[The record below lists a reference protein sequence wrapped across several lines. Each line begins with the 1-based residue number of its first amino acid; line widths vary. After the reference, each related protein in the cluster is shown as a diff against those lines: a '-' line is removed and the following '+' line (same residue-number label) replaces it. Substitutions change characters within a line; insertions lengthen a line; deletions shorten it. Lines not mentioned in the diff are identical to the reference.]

1 MFCFIPF
8 YLFVFYCLVLFFR
21 YFCLSWHDVAALPDR
36 DVFKLRNDSPDRD
49 VFMRLAGRRDHLPD
63 VGDREPR
70 RPPDSASLV
79 RKRPSRAIF
88 FVTVFGGVAVKRFPV
103 NGSTSSRGYHRRR
116 RASMLAYHN
125 NNDNIDNDNNTNI
138 NNNRRSLTKTNVI
151 ITPRS

>member
-1 MFCFIPF
+1 MGSVGSVGCSASSAADASRSRVGSVDGRVGSVGCSAQP
-8 YLFVFYCLVLFFR
+8 R
-21 YFCLSWHDVAALPDR
+21 TRRVA
-36 DVFKLRNDSPDRD
+36 V
-49 VFMRLAGRRDHLPD
+49 RLAGRRDHLPD

-70 RPPDSASLV
+70 RSPDSASLV
-79 RKRPSRAIF
+79 RKRPSRTIF
-88 FVTVFGGVAVKRFPV
+88 FVTVVGGVAVKRFPV